1 MSIGIIAR
9 RTITSA
15 FAIVVAL
22 SVATL
27 AHAQVSAK
35 TMGPESC
42 SWSSGVIPD
51 NAPSPQRVIVAPSL
65 AAAALIHRVEPE
77 YPADARMEG
86 TVLLCAII
94 AKDGTIDRLEYVSG
108 PVLLVKATIDAVKQW
123 RYKRT
128 VLNGK
133 PVEVET
139 RIFVDFTLKRPA
151 SKKRSSSEK
160 SVAVPTK

>member
-1 MSIGIIAR
+1 
-9 RTITSA
+9 
-15 FAIVVAL
+15 
-22 SVATL
+22 
-27 AHAQVSAK
+27 
-35 TMGPESC
+35 
-42 SWSSGVIPD
+42 
-51 NAPSPQRVIVAPSL
+51 
-65 AAAALIHRVEPE
+65 
-77 YPADARMEG
+77 MEG